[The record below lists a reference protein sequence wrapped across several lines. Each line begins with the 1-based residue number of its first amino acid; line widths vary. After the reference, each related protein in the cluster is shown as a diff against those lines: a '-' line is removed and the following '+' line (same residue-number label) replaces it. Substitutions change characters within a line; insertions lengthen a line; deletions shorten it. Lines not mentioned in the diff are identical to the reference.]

1 MEQTILIPIDGT
13 ESVDETLL
21 YVRSIS
27 PKFKEAMRV
36 VLMHVTPNVDS
47 LNAAVEVHP
56 HVNAIHNA
64 LQSEDW
70 KVDRETRIGDPVREI
85 IKMSILLPAT
95 MILMSTHGR
104 SGIERIREGSVT
116 EQVLKQS
123 PCPVFILHSSKPAP
137 ADNRTEDLFK
147 RILVPLDGSDASAA
161 ILSCVERFAKMHD
174 SEIVIFHDEL
184 EHAEY
189 VEEKAAIKA
198 KLQEHSVALAN
209 AGLKVSL
216 DMTTYKKPIR
226 EILDRIDSLDIDLV
240 SMATHGTHGDKIAM
254 DESVTAEIVRHANCP
269 LLVWSAEPQCPSV
282 SAEPQCPTVPD

>member
-13 ESVDETLL
+13 ESVEKTLL

-27 PKFKEAMRV
+27 NREKTQV
-36 VLMHVTPNVDS
+36 VLLHVTPKVDS

-56 HVNAIHNA
+56 HVSAIHDA

-70 KVDRETRIGDPVREI
+70 NVKREERIGNPVREI
-85 IKMSILLPAT
+85 IKMSILLPASLI
-95 MILMSTHGR
+95 MMSTHGR

-123 PCPVFILHSSKPAP
+123 PCPVFILHSARQQP

-147 RILVPLDGSDASAA
+147 RILVPLDGTEASAA
-161 ILSCVERFAKMHD
+161 ILTCVERFAKMHD
-174 SEIVIFHDEL
+174 SEVVLFHDEL

-189 VEEKAAIKA
+189 IEEKAAIKE
-198 KLQEHSVALAN
+198 KLQDHSVALAN

-216 DMTTYKKPIR
+216 DMTTYKRPIR
-226 EILDRIDSLDIDLV
+226 EILEKIDSLNIDLV
-240 SMATHGTHGDKIAM
+240 SMATHGSDGDKIAM
-254 DESVTAEIVRHANCP
+254 DESVTAEVVRHSNCP
-269 LLVWSAEPQCPSV
+269 LLVWSAEPQCP
-282 SAEPQCPTVPD
+282 TVTD